1 MIVVS
6 YQNETKIKTEFAAQQ
21 PGDEI
26 ELIMT
31 DSSFPNGQE
40 TRTFITQ
47 QSRKISQNSSFEGGY
62 FNNLLQG
69 RKKWF
74 FLPLEAN
81 QGITLQIPP
90 FSRKP

>member
-1 MIVVS
+1 MRLTGFDNYVYQPVYGAIVYRPLQIIVEMLDMIVVS
-6 YQNETKIKTEFAAQQ
+6 YQNETKIKKEFTAQQ

-47 QSRKISQNSSFEGGY
+47 QSRKISQNSS
-62 FNNLLQG
+62 N
-69 RKKWF
+69 
-74 FLPLEAN
+74 
-81 QGITLQIPP
+81 
-90 FSRKP
+90 S

>member
-1 MIVVS
+1 MRMV
-6 YQNETKIKTEFAAQQ
+6 EIKHEIIAQQ

-47 QSRKISQNSSFEGGY
+47 QSRKISQNSSNSGSAG
-62 FNNLLQG
+62 NNG
-69 RKKWF
+69 EK
-74 FLPLEAN
+74 
-81 QGITLQIPP
+81 ITRPG
-90 FSRKP
+90 SRSPDNNDTQEWVSLYCLTV